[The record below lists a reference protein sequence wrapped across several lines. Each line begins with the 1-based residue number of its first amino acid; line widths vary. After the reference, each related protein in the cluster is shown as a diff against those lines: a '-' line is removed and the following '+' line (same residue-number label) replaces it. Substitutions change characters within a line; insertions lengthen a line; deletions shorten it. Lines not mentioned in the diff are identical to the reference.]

1 MPVPFS
7 DTVNSSAIKLD
18 PTASQSFPLHMQLR
32 LSLMAE
38 CHIQIF
44 ESSLLQVN
52 LCILFSNIC
61 AWLNFSEYSDFR
73 MKRGQALIAICTKD

>member
-1 MPVPFS
+1 MRSSFFF
-7 DTVNSSAIKLD
+7 DDETVTEKSISSAIKLG
-18 PTASQSFPLHMQLR
+18 PTASQSFPLHTQLR

-61 AWLNFSEYSDFR
+61 AWLN
-73 MKRGQALIAICTKD
+73 